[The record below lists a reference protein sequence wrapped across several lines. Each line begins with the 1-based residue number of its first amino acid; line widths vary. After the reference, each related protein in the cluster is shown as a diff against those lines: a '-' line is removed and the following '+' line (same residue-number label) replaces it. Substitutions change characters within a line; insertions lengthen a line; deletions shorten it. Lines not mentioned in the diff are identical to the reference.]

1 MSYPSEQLPIR
12 AGELTNCF
20 YCENLLPATA
30 KEHIFNSSWGGSHKT
45 GNLICNEC
53 NSSFSQ
59 QTDEAFAFYTAL
71 TMNAG
76 GFKGERHNTVPK
88 IDLKN
93 GYELDEG
100 AILQPKKPIVKIQDL
115 PNGISKFNLDFNSKS
130 QAKIWVEGNGLANLL
145 RRHPS
150 AEDQEYFKKLI
161 RETPLYTKGKE
172 AEPQYTSIQVSP
184 QLQYRSTAHTLLK
197 CLGFFLPE
205 WVQDDLTK
213 PIREFAR
220 YDEGDWQ
227 IFAVETEQLFSIA
240 EQGTRILELGVH
252 QNSVKIYWNS
262 KTKMVVGVL
271 TILNRIK
278 RSVVIAQNYS
288 GPDSMLCVV
297 EGTHGTKKP
306 PNSIF
311 IELERNHFSGPLLDV
326 QYFCSPSKMR
336 QFLHNELKGLMESYS
351 IDAIK
356 FHLNQGIE
364 TINKKK
370 YKLDQENL
378 EEYLDLY
385 LNALQKAG
393 KIAGT
398 PVDINKARFK
408 LFEYG
413 FDNLANQ
420 HVGKVYTDSDVKSL
434 MELAF
439 DRTVQDYQS
448 FVTVQ
453 EDVNG
458 HTPPRN

>member
-1 MSYPSEQLPIR
+1 MSYPFEQLPIR

-20 YCENLLPATA
+20 YCKNALPATA

-100 AILQPKKPIVKIQDL
+100 ATLQPKQPIVKIENL
-115 PNGISKFNLDFNSKS
+115 PDRIIKYNLNFNSKG
-130 QAKIWVEGNGLANLL
+130 QANSWLKGDGLANLL
-145 RRHPS
+145 GRHPS

-161 RETPLYTKGKE
+161 RETPLYTKDKE

-184 QLQYRSTAHTLLK
+184 QQQYRSTAHTILK
-197 CLGFFLPE
+197 CLGFFLPA
-205 WVQDDLTK
+205 WVQGDLTK
-213 PIREFAR
+213 PIRDFVR
-220 YDEGDWQ
+220 YDEGDWR
-227 IFAVETEQLFSIA
+227 IFAVETEQLFSLA
-240 EQGTRILELGVH
+240 EQGTRILGLGVH
-252 QNSVKIYWNS
+252 QNSVQIYWNS

-271 TILNRIK
+271 TILNHIK
-278 RSVVIAQNYS
+278 RSVIIAQNYS
-288 GPDSMLCVV
+288 GPDSVLYVV

-306 PNSIF
+306 PYSRF
-311 IELERNHFSGPLLDV
+311 IELEQNHFSGPLLDV
-326 QYFCSPSKMR
+326 QYFCSPGKIH
-336 QFLHNELKGLMESYS
+336 QFLHNELKDFMESYH

-356 FHLNQGIE
+356 FHLKKGIE

-370 YKLDQENL
+370 YKLDQKNL

-385 LNALQKAG
+385 LNTLQKVG

-398 PVDINKARFK
+398 TVDINKARFK

-434 MELAF
+434 MDLAF
-439 DRTVQDYQS
+439 VQTINDFQS
-448 FVTVQ
+448 FVTLQ
-453 EDVNG
+453 EDVSG